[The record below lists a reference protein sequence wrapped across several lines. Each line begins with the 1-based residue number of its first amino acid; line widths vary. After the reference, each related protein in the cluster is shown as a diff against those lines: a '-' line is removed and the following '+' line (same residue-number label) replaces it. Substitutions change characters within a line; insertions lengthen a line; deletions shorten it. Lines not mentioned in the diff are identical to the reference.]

1 MILFLKSSDF
11 MVAIAT
17 IAFRSMLVNAE
28 DKKVTLNCHDD
39 ALLCITCI
47 FSLQQKTSVA
57 FRLETP
63 TI

>member
-1 MILFLKSSDF
+1 M
-11 MVAIAT
+11 
-17 IAFRSMLVNAE
+17 NAE